1 MQTRA
6 KEIIITLENE
16 NEAQDLWNIIMFA
29 FDWNGYAKENNKST
43 MNDREEKMAN
53 ELVDLLE
60 KGWK

>member
-6 KEIIITLENE
+6 KEIIITIENE

-29 FDWNGYAKENNKST
+29 FDWNGYAKKNDKST

-53 ELVDLLE
+53 ELVNLLE

>member
-29 FDWNGYAKENNKST
+29 FDWNGYAKENGKST